1 MNYLNENIHLFVCI
15 YILLLFIIK
24 ISSKE
29 SNKTKLPSS
38 IAVLPFKT
46 FKIPNKN
53 NEDSFSSRDY
63 FDIIHSSKIYLEIEI
78 GQSIKNKT
86 LSKEEESIIPNK
98 KQFLP
103 LFIIIDDIN
112 LYIVDNY
119 FYDKKKKEICRYST
133 ELSTLY
139 QVNSSYKFTPNNLS
153 KQIYASDYFKI
164 FSNTLLNDYNM
175 IKIDFKHL
183 YDPSKNISF
192 ACGKVGLIVPKNKL
206 YLNSDINF
214 IGQIHKALENVDV
227 SFTFKFNDN
236 GKIEGSDEGLLIIG
250 AGSYEKNR
258 DDLISIYS
266 IPNNYGSDLNWR
278 FEMDQITIG
287 DNFFEFSN
295 EQFMIKADI
304 EGIEIP
310 YSFYEL
316 LKRTYF
322 NYYFKKKICQY
333 DIVNNNYLVFSC
345 NSSIFTEEDIKK
357 FPQIDFLKSQLG
369 FNFSFSGKEL
379 FYKNNNAYFFK
390 MVAYLQR
397 FRTDFLLGRIFLK
410 KYKVIFNSDS
420 KSMLFYDIKM
430 QNEEIHKNK
439 EKNNIALAIVIYFIS
454 GILFLVIGLFL
465 GRKFCLLKRRIYA
478 NELEDDNYVYES
490 KNKVIKKEQKLIEL

>member
-1 MNYLNENIHLFVCI
+1 MNYLNGSIHFFLYI

-24 ISSKE
+24 ISPKE
-29 SNKTKLPSS
+29 LNKTKLTQN
-38 IAVLPFKT
+38 IAVVPFKT

-53 NEDSFSSRDY
+53 NEDSFSPRDY

-86 LSKEEESIIPNK
+86 LSKEEESKIPNK

-119 FYDKKKKEICRYST
+119 FYDKKKQAICRYST
-133 ELSTLY
+133 ELSTSY
-139 QVNSSYKFTPNNLS
+139 QVNSSYKFTPNNLG

-164 FSNTLLNDYNM
+164 FSNTLLNYYNM

-183 YDPSKNISF
+183 FDPSKNISF

-227 SFTFKFNDN
+227 SFTFEFNDN

-250 AGSYEKNR
+250 AGSYEKNE
-258 DDLISIYS
+258 DDLISVYS

-295 EQFMIKADI
+295 EQFLIKADI

-345 NSSIFTEEDIKK
+345 NSSIFTEEDIQK
-357 FPQIDFLKSQLG
+357 FPQIDFLKSPLG

-379 FYKNNNAYFFK
+379 FYKKNNVYFFK

-397 FRTDFLLGRIFLK
+397 FRTDFLLGRMFLK
-410 KYKVIFNSDS
+410 KYKIIFNSDS
-420 KSMLFYDIKM
+420 KSMLFYDIKI
-430 QNEEIHKNK
+430 QNEEIHITKQ
-439 EKNNIALAIVIYFIS
+439 KNNIVLAIIIYFIS

-465 GRKFCLLKRRIYA
+465 GRKFCLLRRRIYA